1 MPLTKII
8 DDNVTILQQIVD
20 VINPLSN
27 ADYQRSPKPLFTSS
41 IGAHIRHQL
50 EHYQQ
55 FFRGLESGQID
66 YDQRPRQI
74 KIEQDSNFAI
84 AVSNQLIDELQ
95 QLRLRHQNNETFAVG
110 IYHASSTNEEAHL
123 FLPSN
128 IERELLFLLSHCSHH
143 LAIIAATLRYL
154 QIEVDDLL
162 GIAPSTIIYNKQ
174 HPS

>member
-8 DDNVTILQQIVD
+8 DDNITVLQQIIN

-27 ADYQRSPKPLFTSS
+27 TDYQRSPKPLFTSS
-41 IGAHIRHQL
+41 IGVHIRHLL

-55 FFRGLESGQID
+55 LFRGLESGQID

-74 KIEQDSNFAI
+74 EIEQDSNCAI
-84 AVSNQLIDELQ
+84 AVSNQLIDELK
-95 QLRLRHQNNETFAVG
+95 QLSLRHQNNEIFAVG
-110 IYHASSTNEEAHL
+110 IYHASSTNDEEHL
-123 FLPSN
+123 FLLSN

-143 LAIIAATLRYL
+143 LAIIAAMLRYL

-162 GIAPSTIIYNKQ
+162 GIAPSTIIYNK
-174 HPS
+174 HHSS